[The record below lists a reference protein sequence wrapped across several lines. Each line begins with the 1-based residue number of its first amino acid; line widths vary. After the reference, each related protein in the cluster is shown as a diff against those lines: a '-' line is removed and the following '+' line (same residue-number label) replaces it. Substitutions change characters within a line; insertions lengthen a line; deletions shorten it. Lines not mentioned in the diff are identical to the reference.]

1 MQISNNLNL
10 DNFFMFKILINLIP
24 DHKKMRSLDSKIWIK
39 KILLEKKF
47 NKKNLN
53 FFYTDSYSHATP
65 NTKSGATF
73 FFILSLH
80 LIN

>member
-47 NKKNLN
+47 NKKNLI
-53 FFYTDSYSHATP
+53 
-65 NTKSGATF
+65 KK
-73 FFILSLH
+73 I
-80 LIN
+80 